1 LKRLHR
7 SRANLLRERVRHVN
21 RIRGLLFLQGVAH
34 IHPNR
39 DGWTAALEDLRTR
52 DGRPFPTRLMNEIKR
67 EAKLLETTKKLLRE
81 VDLEVVA
88 LVRAQ
93 RSRKRFDANEAIHP
107 IASKLT
113 RMRGIGPT
121 LAAVLATELFYRRF
135 DNRKQVA
142 SYTGLTPTP
151 HSSGS
156 MSRDQGI
163 SKAGNNRVRHNA
175 IELAWLWPRLVCP
188 LKSGPP

>member
-1 LKRLHR
+1 
-7 SRANLLRERVRHVN
+7 
-21 RIRGLLFLQGVAH
+21 
-34 IHPNR
+34 
-39 DGWTAALEDLRTR
+39 
-52 DGRPFPTRLMNEIKR
+52 MNEIKR

-151 HSSGS
+151 YSSGS

-188 LKSGPP
+188 LKSGPPWSMAFEPWRRIW